1 MSLDPRTP
9 VIVAAAQY
17 TQRVAEGDPLLEPAD
32 LMVETLRRAERDSG
46 GKGVLA
52 AGETGRPIR
61 LSSAR
66 YGDPARLV
74 AERMGAKN
82 VRQTAFATNGG
93 QVVGTVVARTA
104 EDILSGAFDVA
115 VVVGGETWKS
125 HLTAQR
131 AGRELQWTPQPDG
144 TEPDIV
150 IGPPLDFRHP
160 VEDAVGATM
169 PVHIYP
175 IIENA
180 MRAAAGRTI
189 TEHQAYLGQLW
200 RRFSQVAV
208 DNPYAWDRTPY
219 TAEQIVNP
227 SPANRMV
234 SFPYTKLMMSNEQV
248 DQAAGIVMCTV
259 ERARAFGVP
268 EESWV
273 FPYAC
278 SEASA
283 PTVAE
288 RPDLAVSPMLRACGD
303 ALWKTTGLG
312 PDDVSHVD
320 LYSCFP
326 SAVQQQA
333 MEFGLGVDRQL
344 TVTGGMRFS
353 GGPWNNYALQGL
365 AGMVTVLRDDPG
377 SIGLCTANGG
387 YISKQA
393 AIVYSTTP
401 PPQPFHSVGP
411 FNDFPNR
418 AVDMEPSGPATVESY
433 TVMHDRAGEATTG
446 IVVCRMPDDRRAWGN
461 ISEPAVL
468 TAMEKED
475 PIGQS

>member
-1 MSLDPRTP
+1 MALDPRTP
-9 VIVAAAQY
+9 VIVAAGQF
-17 TQRVAEGDPLLEPAD
+17 TQRADKGDPVLEPAD
-32 LMVETLRRAERDSG
+32 MMVEALRTAEVESG
-46 GKGVLA
+46 GKGLLTA
-52 AGETGRPIR
+52 AQSVRCIR

-66 YGDPARLV
+66 YLDAARLV
-74 AERMGAKN
+74 AERMGAN
-82 VRQTAFATNGG
+82 DVRQTAFATNGG
-93 QVVGTVVARTA
+93 QVVGQVVAGTA
-104 EDILSGAFDVA
+104 EDILAGRVDVA
-115 VVVGGETWKS
+115 AVVGGEAWKS

-160 VEDAVGATM
+160 AEDAVGATM

-200 RRFSQVAV
+200 QRFSQVAV

-219 TAEQIVNP
+219 TAEQIVTP

-234 SFPYTKLMMSNEQV
+234 GFPYTKLMMSNEQV

-259 ERARAFGVP
+259 EKARALGVP
-268 EESWV
+268 EDRWV

-283 PTVAE
+283 PMVAE
-288 RPDLAVSPMLRACGD
+288 RPDLAISPMLRECGD

-312 PDDVSHVD
+312 PDDVAHVD

-333 MEFGLGVDRQL
+333 LEFGLGVDREL

-365 AGMVTVLRDDPG
+365 AGMVPVLRADPG

-393 AIVYSTTP
+393 AIIYSTTP
-401 PPQPFHSVGP
+401 PPQPFHIVGP
-411 FNDFPNR
+411 FHDFPKR
-418 AVDMEPSGPATVESY
+418 AVDMEP
-433 TVMHDRAGEATTG
+433 
-446 IVVCRMPDDRRAWGN
+446 
-461 ISEPAVL
+461 
-468 TAMEKED
+468 
-475 PIGQS
+475 